1 MRRHI
6 ICRVLL
12 GLSVLAACGEPG
24 DAGGGTGGRS
34 GTGGTTGTGGTGQ
47 GSGGAP
53 GSGGNVGSGG
63 TGSGG
68 TGSGGFQGGSG
79 GRNGSGGGAG
89 VSGGAGGTGAMGGVA
104 GRAGGGGAAGRG
116 GNGGRGDGDGGR
128 GGPSGTGG
136 RSGAGGAN
144 IGGMMGGGSGGS
156 SGTCTKGQTKGSEV
170 VFIGDSFIQLS
181 SIPETVTSYARAA
194 GAIAQNESYRDLS
207 VSGSTLQGNN
217 QIPSQYDRAV
227 AASPVKVVLMDGGG
241 NDCLQRNDAAGA
253 YTAGMALLQKMAQNN
268 TETVV
273 YLFYPDPLKGLA
285 SGNLR
290 TCLDALRP
298 QMKSFCDGLAKPK
311 CHFVDLR
318 PGWNDS
324 HVVNDGIHPSEA
336 GSKFVAD
343 KAWMTMQQNCIAQ

>member
-1 MRRHI
+1 MRSHTLH
-6 ICRVLL
+6 RVLV
-12 GLSVLAACGEPG
+12 GTVLLVSCGDTG
-24 DAGGGTGGRS
+24 DAGDGSGGRA
-34 GTGGTTGTGGTGQ
+34 GTGGTTGSGGATQGTGGAPGTGGSSVGSGGSGSGGSGAGTGGAN
-47 GSGGAP
+47 GSGGAS
-53 GSGGNVGSGG
+53 GTAGMSGASGG
-63 TGSGG
+63 
-68 TGSGGFQGGSG
+68 
-79 GRNGSGGGAG
+79 A
-89 VSGGAGGTGAMGGVA
+89 SGGAG
-104 GRAGGGGAAGRG
+104 RAGGEGGGAAGRG
-116 GNGGRGDGDGGR
+116 GGGRSGGVG
-128 GGPSGTGG
+128 GGPAGTGG
-136 RSGAGGAN
+136 RTGAGGMN
-144 IGGMMGGGSGGS
+144 TGGTTGGSGGA

-170 VFIGDSFIQLS
+170 VFIGDSFIQMS

-194 GAIAQNESYRDLS
+194 GAIGQNESYRDLS

-227 AASPVKVVLMDGGG
+227 AASAVKVVLMDGGG
-241 NDCLQRNDAAGA
+241 NDCLQRNDAMGA

-285 SGNLR
+285 SGSLK
-290 TCLDALRP
+290 TCLDTLRP

-311 CHFVDLR
+311 CVFVDLR